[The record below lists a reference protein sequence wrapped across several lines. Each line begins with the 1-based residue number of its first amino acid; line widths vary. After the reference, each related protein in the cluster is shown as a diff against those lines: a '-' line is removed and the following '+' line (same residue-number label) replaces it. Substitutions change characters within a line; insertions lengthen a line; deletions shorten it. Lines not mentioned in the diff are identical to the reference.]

1 VSKFFLLCVFHA
13 SYYEVQAKVF
23 CVSLVQCIVC
33 YDNIILI
40 LNLKSKV
47 KKGYKHYIIAK
58 IFDKEINSPL

>member
-1 VSKFFLLCVFHA
+1 VN
-13 SYYEVQAKVF
+13 
-23 CVSLVQCIVC
+23 LVQCIVC

-58 IFDKEINSPL
+58 IFDKEINYPL